1 MFETVRSTSAR
12 IPAGRSSSLSRTRVP
27 STSML
32 SNQLALVK
40 RTGKLAIPQQIFH
53 ARTSSSAN
61 NIGMGQRV
69 RFEAHTLGILVKTAP
84 V

>member
-1 MFETVRSTSAR
+1 
-12 IPAGRSSSLSRTRVP
+12 
-27 STSML
+27 ML
-32 SNQLALVK
+32 SNQQVPII
-40 RTGKLAIPQQIFH
+40 RNGKLTIPQQIFH

-69 RFEAHTLGILVKTAP
+69 RLEAPTLGILVRTTP